1 MRRTRPRIVGTGPGR
16 ARPATRR
23 STSRRAW
30 TNRNRPGTGSA
41 RTRQHPAT
49 PGCPGRGGG
58 ALPASSGSAVNR
70 SMRYRSSLVS
80 LPSAF
85 EESDVSHL
93 PARGVLSALKTQ
105 QRPATITGDR
115 GVCVRAGKRPRR
127 RAARPVCAP
136 SPIWGPGDC
145 RTIGTHVCARPKRRG
160 RTGTPPPEGE
170 RGHCQ
175 ATPRAAARR
184 ATTAA
189 IHRTHPGAAPRQQHW
204 RDHHRGRP
212 ENRPRPGPQTPDRH
226 RARLRDH
233 PGGDP
238 VSHDGDVRVVR
249 RTTTQPSA
257 ASKDNGRRPPPFAS
271 PAQSG
276 HELHLAGC

>member
-1 MRRTRPRIVGTGPGR
+1 MIRSFAPCGVHGQESWAPDLDVPDLQRDDLHPAVRGRIEIGR
-16 ARPATRR
+16 ALEALGHD
-23 STSRRAW
+23 
-30 TNRNRPGTGSA
+30 N
-41 RTRQHPAT
+41 T
-49 PGCPGRGGG
+49 PPPLDVQDGDG
-58 ALPASSGSAVNR
+58 AFPASSGSAVNR

-80 LPSAF
+80 LPSAL
-85 EESDVSHL
+85 EKSDVSH
-93 PARGVLSALKTQ
+93 PQ
-105 QRPATITGDR
+105 
-115 GVCVRAGKRPRR
+115 GVCVRAGKRPLR

-136 SPIWGPGDC
+136 SLIWGPGDC

-189 IHRTHPGAAPRQQHW
+189 IHRTHPGAAPRQQHR
-204 RDHHRGRP
+204 RDHRGRP

-233 PGGDP
+233 PGDP

-249 RTTTQPSA
+249 RTTTQPVRSIKEQRPRTGRSPRERWLSGESVSWPRSA
-257 ASKDNGRRPPPFAS
+257 
-271 PAQSG
+271 
-276 HELHLAGC
+276 